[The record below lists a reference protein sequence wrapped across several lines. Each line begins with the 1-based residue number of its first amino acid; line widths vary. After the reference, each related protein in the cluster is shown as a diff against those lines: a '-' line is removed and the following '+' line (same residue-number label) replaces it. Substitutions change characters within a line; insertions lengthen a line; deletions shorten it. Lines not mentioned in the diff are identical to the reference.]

1 MASTP
6 PGAIVTTV
14 LRSFCEQVGD
24 LDGELFMVPEGRTR
38 DLVRMTYTETTED
51 TMPTE
56 TYKTLVRRFY
66 DEALNARSV
75 QVIDELALAD
85 YAEHDPLPGQRD
97 GLVGLKDRVSM
108 LTQGLAST
116 YTVHDMIAC
125 GDRVVVRW
133 TNAGVHSGEFLG
145 IPPTGRS
152 FDIAGIDIYR
162 IENGRMAEHWHVVDQ
177 LTMLQQLG
185 LIPAPDSAPV

>member
-1 MASTP
+1 
-6 PGAIVTTV
+6 
-14 LRSFCEQVGD
+14 
-24 LDGELFMVPEGRTR
+24 
-38 DLVRMTYTETTED
+38 MTYTKTTED
-51 TMPTE
+51 TMSTE
-56 TYKTLVRRFY
+56 TYKRLVRRFY
-66 DEALNARSV
+66 DEALNARRI

-85 YAEHDPLPGQRD
+85 YTEHDPLPGQRD
-97 GLVGLKDRVSM
+97 GLVGLKDRASM
-108 LTQGLAST
+108 LIQGLAST
-116 YTVHDMIAC
+116 FTSHDVIAC

-162 IENGRMAEHWHVVDQ
+162 IENDRMAEHWHVVDQ

-185 LIPAPDSAPV
+185 LIPAPDSAPA